1 MVDLLRRGFC
11 LLLGWLLALAV
22 PGLLAAERVR
32 ESALAGSWYPAQPEA
47 LRALVDQLL
56 EEAKPPVPRPEG
68 TLRALILPHA
78 GYAYSGPTAAT
89 GVSLVRGAS
98 YRRVLVIAPSHQ
110 RRFSGLSIAPVDAF
124 ETPLGRVPLDTEA
137 VAGLR
142 ASPLVSAD
150 PAADPREH
158 AIEIE
163 LPLLQRA
170 LQPGWRL
177 VPVLVGEMGE
187 RDYRTAA
194 ELLRPLADEG
204 TLVVVSS
211 DFTHYGGRFGYLPF
225 PASAELPE
233 DIRRLDEGAL
243 ELIKARNP
251 SGLLHYQEE
260 TGITVCGIRPIA
272 ILLHLLGESA
282 RIEPVAYATSG
293 AITGDW
299 RNSVS
304 YAVVAVTREAPL
316 SAADVPAYDRS
327 AQTEQSSLTEGE
339 LRLLHRLAVAGV
351 SWAVLGEAAVNGD
364 GALDRLIDGLPPA
377 LQRPSGAFVTLK
389 RQGALRGCIGYIGP
403 RSPLFQAVLEN
414 GVNAARNDRRFQ
426 PVAPDELG
434 ELEVEVSVLTE
445 PRPIPDPEQFRVG
458 EQGVILKKEGRQ
470 AVFLP
475 EVATEQGWGR
485 EETLS
490 HLARK
495 AGLPADAW
503 RNGAEF
509 QVFESK
515 KLTAPYPSASPSTEI
530 AESP

>member
-1 MVDLLRRGFC
+1 MFDLSRC
-11 LLLGWLLALAV
+11 VVALLLGGLLALTTP
-22 PGLLAAERVR
+22 PGWADARVR
-32 ESALAGSWYPAQPEA
+32 ESALAGGWYPAEPEA
-47 LRALVDQLL
+47 LRGLVDELL
-56 EEAKPPVPRPEG
+56 DRAKPPTPRPEG

-98 YRRVLVIAPSHQ
+98 YRRVLVIAPSH
-110 RRFSGLSIAPVDAF
+110 RRQFRGLSIAPVDAF
-124 ETPLGRVPLDTEA
+124 ETPLGRVALDTEA
-137 VAGLR
+137 IAGLR

-177 VPVLVGEMGE
+177 VPVLVGELGE
-187 RDYRTAA
+187 QDYRTAA
-194 ELLRPLADEG
+194 ELLRALGDED

-211 DFTHYGGRFGYLPF
+211 DFTHYGPRFGYLPF
-225 PASAELPE
+225 PPTAALSE

-243 ELIKARNP
+243 RLIKARNP
-251 SGLLHYQEE
+251 AGLLDYQAE
-260 TGITVCGIRPIA
+260 TGISLCGIRPVA
-272 ILLHLLGESA
+272 ILLQMLGESA
-282 RIEPVAYATSG
+282 RIEPVAYTTSG

-299 RNSVS
+299 HNSVS
-304 YAVVAVTREAPL
+304 YAVLAVTQAVPLSTTAPL
-316 SAADVPAYDRS
+316 GGTPSA
-327 AQTEQSSLTEGE
+327 TEQPSLTETE

-351 SWAVLGEAAVNGD
+351 TWAVLGEEAVNGD
-364 GALDRLIDGLPPA
+364 GSLDRLMEDLPPA
-377 LQRPSGAFVTLK
+377 LARPAGAFVTLK
-389 RQGALRGCIGYIGP
+389 RGDALRGCIGYIGP

-414 GVNAARNDRRFQ
+414 GVNAARNDRRF
-426 PVAPDELG
+426 PPLSPAELQD
-434 ELEVEVSVLTE
+434 LEVEVSVLTE
-445 PRPIPDPEQFRVG
+445 PRPIPGQEAFRVG
-458 EQGVILKKEGRQ
+458 DQGIILKKDGRQ

-490 HLARK
+490 QLARK
-495 AGLPADAW
+495 AGLPPDAW
-503 RNGAEF
+503 RNGAEL

-515 KLTAPYPSASPSTEI
+515 KLAAPYPSSPKTL
-530 AESP
+530 ATAGSP